1 MKPSGF
7 LFCGTGLLRFAR
19 NDGWGR
25 WIASRS
31 ESSGF
36 AESVIGCAFARPVG
50 SQMMASAMAP
60 PTQDYG
66 RTVWIRPRQC
76 ASLSPNRLKN
86 PAIRENDVKS
96 RGLGALSIAIVALG
110 LWGAARPAMAEDT
123 ITVWWGKGFYKSEDD
138 ALLEAIKKF
147 QAKTG
152 IKVELSQ
159 YAIQDMIPKTV
170 AALDSGTVPD
180 VAYSDSYDVQAAGK
194 WAFEGKLEDLSD
206 ILTPMKS
213 AFAPNTLETAL
224 LYNGQTKKKA
234 YYGFP
239 LKQQSMHVEIWSDML
254 EQAGFKVSDIPTKWE
269 DYWSF
274 WCDKV
279 QPAIRKATSQRIY
292 GVGQPMGVESTDSF
306 QSFYTFMD
314 AYNVKLVDD
323 DGKLL
328 VDDPKVRD
336 GLVHALKDYTDTY
349 IRGCTPPSST
359 TWKDP
364 DNNVAFHNKTIV
376 MTHNFTISIAAK
388 WFEDSTNPALTP
400 EQRAAG
406 KKAYEETIITASF
419 PNKPD
424 GTPIKYR
431 SDVKTGVIFTAAKH
445 KEQGKEFVKFLMQ
458 EENLGPYVEGALGRW
473 FPVTSAGQKSPF
485 WQADRHRKAVYTQF
499 TGGTTPF
506 DFTKNYKFTILNNEN
521 VWAKAMNR
529 VVSEKVPVEKAV
541 DELIARIKE
550 VAG

>member
-1 MKPSGF
+1 VRVRGRIW
-7 LFCGTGLLRFAR
+7 LFATAALLAT
-19 NDGWGR
+19 
-25 WIASRS
+25 A
-31 ESSGF
+31 
-36 AESVIGCAFARPVG
+36 
-50 SQMMASAMAP
+50 
-60 PTQDYG
+60 Y
-66 RTVWIRPRQC
+66 
-76 ASLSPNRLKN
+76 
-86 PAIRENDVKS
+86 PA
-96 RGLGALSIAIVALG
+96 
-110 LWGAARPAMAEDT
+110 AADS

-138 ALLEAIKKF
+138 ALLRVVKKF
-147 QAKTG
+147 EDKTG
-152 IKVELSQ
+152 TKVELSQ

-180 VAYSDSYDVQAAGK
+180 VAYSDTYDVQAAGK

-206 ILTPMKS
+206 ILVPIKS
-213 AFAPNTLETAL
+213 KFAPNTLETAL
-224 LYNGQTKKKA
+224 LYNGVTKKKA

-239 LKQQSMHVEIWSDML
+239 LKQQSMHVQIWKDML
-254 EQAGFKVSDIPTKWE
+254 EKAGFKESDIPTKWE

-279 QPAIRKATSQRIY
+279 QPAIRKATGQRIY
-292 GVGQPMGVESTDSF
+292 GIGQPMGVESTDSF

-314 AYNVKLVDD
+314 AYNIHLVDD

-336 GLVHALKDYTDTY
+336 GLIHALKDYTDTY
-349 IRGCTPPSST
+349 IKGCTPPSST

-364 DNNVAFHNKTIV
+364 DNNVAFHNKTTV

-388 WFEDSTNPALTP
+388 WFEDSTNPALTD

-406 KKAYEETIITASF
+406 KKAYEEDIITASF
-419 PNKPD
+419 PHKPD
-424 GTPIKYR
+424 GGVIQYR
-431 SDVKTGVIFTAAKH
+431 SDVKTGVIFTAAKN
-445 KEQGKEFVKFLMQ
+445 KARAKEFISFLLQ

-473 FPVTSAGQKSPF
+473 FPAEIEGQKSPF
-485 WQADRHRKAVYTQF
+485 WQADRHRRAVYAQF
-499 TGGTTPF
+499 MGGTQPF

>member
-1 MKPSGF
+1 LTSKGIWA
-7 LFCGTGLLRFAR
+7 LA
-19 NDGWGR
+19 W
-25 WIASRS
+25 AVV
-31 ESSGF
+31 
-36 AESVIGCAFARPVG
+36 AAIGVLY
-50 SQMMASAMAP
+50 ASA
-60 PTQDYG
+60 
-66 RTVWIRPRQC
+66 
-76 ASLSPNRLKN
+76 
-86 PAIRENDVKS
+86 
-96 RGLGALSIAIVALG
+96 
-110 LWGAARPAMAEDT
+110 PAMAQEK
-123 ITVWWGKGFYKSEDD
+123 ITVWWVKGFYKSEDD
-138 ALLEAIKKF
+138 ALLETIRKF
-147 QAKTG
+147 EAKTN
-152 IKVELSQ
+152 IKVDLSQ
-159 YAIQDMIPKTV
+159 YAVQDMIPKTV
-170 AALDSGTVPD
+170 AALDSGTPPD

-194 WAFEGKLEDLSD
+194 WALEGKLEDLSD

-213 AFAPNTLETAL
+213 AFAPGTLETAF
-224 LYNGQTKKKA
+224 LYNGQTKQKA

-239 LKQQSMHVEIWSDML
+239 LKQQSMHVQIWQDML

-279 QPAIRKATSQRIY
+279 QPASRKATGTRVY
-292 GVGQPMGVESTDSF
+292 GIGQPMGVESTDSF

-328 VDDPKVRD
+328 VDDPKVKQ
-336 GLVHALKDYTDTY
+336 GLISALKDYTNTY
-349 IRGCTPPSST
+349 VKGCTPPSST

-364 DNNVAFHNKTIV
+364 DNNVAFHNRTTV

-388 WFEDSTNPALTP
+388 WLDDSNNPALTP

-431 SDVKTGVIFTAAKH
+431 SDVKTGVIFSNSKNKAGA
-445 KEQGKEFVKFLMQ
+445 KEFVKFLLQ

-473 FPVTSAGQKSPF
+473 FPATIAGQKSPF
-485 WQADRHRKAVYTQF
+485 WQADRHRKAVYNQF
-499 TGGTTPF
+499 MGGTLPF
-506 DFTKNYKFTILNNEN
+506 DFVKNYKFTILNNEN

-529 VVSEKVPVEKAV
+529 VVSEKVPVDKAV

>member
-1 MKPSGF
+1 M
-7 LFCGTGLLRFAR
+7 RFK
-19 NDGWGR
+19 G
-25 WIASRS
+25 I
-31 ESSGF
+31 
-36 AESVIGCAFARPVG
+36 
-50 SQMMASAMAP
+50 
-60 PTQDYG
+60 
-66 RTVWIRPRQC
+66 
-76 ASLSPNRLKN
+76 
-86 PAIRENDVKS
+86 
-96 RGLGALSIAIVALG
+96 GALSF
-110 LWGAARPAMAEDT
+110 AMAAVGLLYAAAPAIAQEKK

-147 QAKTG
+147 EAKTG

-180 VAYSDSYDVQAAGK
+180 VAYSDSYDVQAGGK

-224 LYNGQTKKKA
+224 LYNDVAKKKA

-239 LKQQSMHVEIWSDML
+239 LKQQSMHVQIWSDML
-254 EQAGFKVSDIPTKWE
+254 EQAGFKASDIPTKWE

-279 QPAIRKATSQRIY
+279 QPAYRKASGTRAY
-292 GVGQPMGVESTDSF
+292 GIGQPMGVESTDSF
-306 QSFYTFMD
+306 QSFYTFRH
-314 AYNVKLVDD
+314 AYNVRLVDD
-323 DGKLL
+323 NGKLL
-328 VDDPKVRD
+328 VDDPKVREELI
-336 GLVHALKDYTDTY
+336 GALKDYTDTY
-349 IRGCTPPSST
+349 TRGCTPPSST

-406 KKAYEETIITASF
+406 KKAYEQDIITAGF

-424 GTPIKYR
+424 GSPMKYR
-431 SDVKTGVIFTAAKH
+431 SDVKTGVIFTASKNKA
-445 KEQGKEFVKFLMQ
+445 QAKEFVKFLLQ
-458 EENLGPYVEGALGRW
+458 EENLGPYVEGGLGRW

-485 WQADRHRKAVYTQF
+485 WQSDRHRKTVYNQF
-499 TGGTTPF
+499 TGGTLPF

-529 VVSEKVPVEKAV
+529 VVSEKVPVDKAV
-541 DELIARIKE
+541 DELIARIKQ

>member
-1 MKPSGF
+1 MQFK
-7 LFCGTGLLRFAR
+7 
-19 NDGWGR
+19 
-25 WIASRS
+25 
-31 ESSGF
+31 
-36 AESVIGCAFARPVG
+36 
-50 SQMMASAMAP
+50 AM
-60 PTQDYG
+60 
-66 RTVWIRPRQC
+66 R
-76 ASLSPNRLKN
+76 
-86 PAIRENDVKS
+86 
-96 RGLGALSIAIVALG
+96 ALSLAMVAGG
-110 LWGAARPAMAEDT
+110 LFYAAAPAMAQEK
-123 ITVWWGKGFYKSEDD
+123 ITVWWSKGFYKSEDD
-138 ALLEAIKKF
+138 ALIAAIKKF
-147 QAKTG
+147 EAKTN

-180 VAYSDSYDVQAAGK
+180 VAFSDSYDVQAAGK

-206 ILTPMKS
+206 ILLPMKS
-213 AFAPNTLETAL
+213 AFAPNTLETAF
-224 LYNGQTKKKA
+224 LYNDVAKKRA

-239 LKQQSMHVEIWSDML
+239 MKQQSMHVQIWGDL
-254 EQAGFKVSDIPTKWE
+254 LQQAGFKQADIPTKWE

-279 QPAIRKATSQRIY
+279 QPAIRKATGQRIY
-292 GVGQPMGVESTDSF
+292 GIGQPMGVESTDSF

-314 AYNVKLVDD
+314 AYNVKLVDN

-336 GLVHALKDYTDTY
+336 GLIHALKDYTDTY
-349 IRGCTPPSST
+349 IKGCTPPSST

-364 DNNVAFHNKTIV
+364 DNNVAFHNRTTV

-388 WFEDSTNPALTP
+388 WFEDSTNPALTD

-424 GTPIKYR
+424 GSPIKYR
-431 SDVKTGVIFTAAKH
+431 SDVKTGAIFTAAKN
-445 KEQGKEFVKFLMQ
+445 KAVAKQFITFMMQ
-458 EENLGPYVEGALGRW
+458 EENLRPYVEGALGRW
-473 FPVTSAGQKSPF
+473 FPVTTASQASPF
-485 WQADRHRKAVYTQF
+485 WQADRHRKAVWTQF
-499 TGGTTPF
+499 MGGTEPF

-529 VVSEKVPVEKAV
+529 VVSEKVPVDKAV

-550 VAG
+550 IAG

>member
-1 MKPSGF
+1 
-7 LFCGTGLLRFAR
+7 
-19 NDGWGR
+19 
-25 WIASRS
+25 
-31 ESSGF
+31 
-36 AESVIGCAFARPVG
+36 
-50 SQMMASAMAP
+50 
-60 PTQDYG
+60 
-66 RTVWIRPRQC
+66 
-76 ASLSPNRLKN
+76 
-86 PAIRENDVKS
+86 VKS
-96 RGLGALSIAIVALG
+96 RRMIGLAVTIAAVFYAAAPALAQQK
-110 LWGAARPAMAEDT
+110 
-123 ITVWWGKGFYKSEDD
+123 ITVWFGKGFYKSEDD

-147 QAKTG
+147 EAKTG

-170 AALDSGTVPD
+170 AALDSGNVPD
-180 VAYSDSYDVQAAGK
+180 VAYSDSYDVQAQGK

-206 ILTPMKS
+206 ILLPMKS
-213 AFAPNTLETAL
+213 AFAPNTLETTN
-224 LYNGQTKKKA
+224 LYN
-234 YYGFP
+234 GFP
-239 LKQQSMHVEIWSDML
+239 LKQQSMHVQIWQDML
-254 EQAGFKVSDIPTKWE
+254 EQAGFKQSDIPTKWA

-279 QPAIRKATSQRIY
+279 QPAIRKATGTRIY

-336 GLVHALKDYTDTY
+336 GLIHALKDYTDTY
-349 IRGCTPPSST
+349 TKACTPPSST

-388 WFEDSTNPALTP
+388 WLDDANNPALTP

-431 SDVKTGVIFTAAKH
+431 SDVKTGLIFAVAKN
-445 KEQGKEFVKFLMQ
+445 KEQGKEFVKFLLQ
-458 EENLGPYVEGALGRW
+458 EENLRPYVEGALGRW
-473 FPVTSAGQKSPF
+473 FPVTLASQQSPF
-485 WQADRHRKAVYTQF
+485 WQADRHRKAVYNQF
-499 TGGTTPF
+499 TAGTTPF

-529 VVSEKVPVEKAV
+529 VVSEKVPVDKAV